1 MKHIKKALSYSIA
14 GSIGLTV
21 IASLNGC
28 SDAGQPQQ
36 RMDESG
42 MQQDGGPDQS
52 QFLVIEQTG
61 AAPDTYKVVEKHP
74 TTGPTRAI
82 LKDLEGNERFLS
94 EEELRT
100 IAEEEAAKVEA
111 GTSNLT
117 QNPEMSSGGMSMG
130 EVLLAAAAGSLIGG
144 MLANRLMGNQNYQRN
159 QQRYGGGRP
168 TSSISQPLNRQA
180 AGKSQARS
188 GFFGGNRS
196 TSGSSRGSFGSFG
209 G

>member
-21 IASLNGC
+21 IASLTGC
-28 SDAGQPQQ
+28 GDPGPPQQ
-36 RMDESG
+36 GVGDSG
-42 MQQDGGPDQS
+42 IQQDGGPEQS

-61 AAPDTYKVVEKHP
+61 SAPDTYKVVEKHP

-82 LKDLEGNERFLS
+82 LKDMEGNERFLS
-94 EEELRT
+94 EEELRK
-100 IAEEEAAKVEA
+100 IAEEEAARVEA

-117 QNPEMSSGGMSMG
+117 QNPEMHSGGLSLG

-144 MLANRLMGNQNYQRN
+144 MLANRLMGNSNFQRA
-159 QQRYGGGRP
+159 QQSYGGGRP
-168 TSSISQPLNRQA
+168 TTSISQPLNRQA
-180 AGKSQARS
+180 AGKSTARS
-188 GFFGGNRS
+188 GFFGGSKS
-196 TSGSSRGSFGSFG
+196 TSSSSRSAFGSFG